1 VAGILY
7 PVSITYISIIYKLKK
22 QIVNRFVDGTIND
35 LKINYFT
42 TGMINVKN
50 KGFET
55 K

>member
-1 VAGILY
+1 ML
-7 PVSITYISIIYKLKK
+7 YISIIYKSKK
-22 QIVNRFVDGTIND
+22 QPVSRFVDGTIND

-42 TGMINVKN
+42 TGMINVKH